1 MRFHGSWCF
10 LSSATQSARNTYRTK
25 ASVKGRC
32 IQIGHFWDLLQL
44 VPYPNSQPQTRV
56 DLSCPQSRCSGGSKG
71 LSLGHSKGQ
80 ETLLGQLW
88 GSSVPYMQAKGL
100 E

>member
-1 MRFHGSWCF
+1 MGLSHSSW
-10 LSSATQSARNTYRTK
+10 SPYG
-25 ASVKGRC
+25 VG
-32 IQIGHFWDLLQL
+32 IQIRHYWDLLQL
-44 VPYPNSQPQTRV
+44 VPQHPPPQTRV
-56 DLSCPQSRCSGGSKG
+56 DLPRPQSRCRRGGSKS

-80 ETLLGQLW
+80 ETLVGQLW